1 MHWLGMSAGVDAD
14 YELVLPRWYLGR
26 HSSRFHFGSIACM
39 SRPSLLHDKS
49 SSCCNWLF
57 RMSRFLQ
64 RGLDFRERNKQGHTP
79 LHKAAFSGHERF
91 CRWLVETVG
100 LLDSQPDESGNYAA
114 DLAEMGELSERYLSV
129 SPACPHCHTV

>member
-1 MHWLGMSAGVDAD
+1 MTNL
-14 YELVLPRWYLGR
+14 
-26 HSSRFHFGSIACM
+26 I
-39 SRPSLLHDKS
+39 

-64 RGLDFRERNKQGHTP
+64 RGLDFRKRNKQGHTP

-129 SPACPHCHTV
+129 SPACQHCHTVQVATTNDLPSYLKPLSETDHFGITACR